1 MHWDHPVQENMNRYP
16 FILLRDMRRIKE
28 NVAIKGDIIYNLE
41 KYVDFQR
48 RGDLVDE
55 DMEDEYE

>member
-1 MHWDHPVQENMNRYP
+1 MNRYP